1 VGPPIRISEIR
12 RLLKDVGAGADDG
25 RHLAVGGTLAAVLEK
40 ELVRGGSAGAVRTT
54 DDPRGAAA
62 FVYVLGRQIG
72 PADEAVLGRARRAR
86 VPVVAVAEP
95 QLVVPGVPAT
105 DVVRLRSGEGF
116 PVDEIAAALARRLGE
131 DGTALAARLPVLRR
145 AVCAALVDSFARRNA
160 VLGAAVFVPGADL
173 PVLTLNQVRLVL
185 RIGAAHGQKVDR
197 ERLPEMVATF
207 GAGYCLRALAR
218 ELLAVVPVGGWL
230 VKGAVAY
237 TGTRAVGEAAIW
249 RFSAGGPGGDRT
261 APLRPRPAAAS
272 RGGP

>member
-12 RLLKDVGAGADDG
+12 RLLRDVGAGSDDG
-25 RHLAVGGTLAAVLEK
+25 RHLAVGGALAAVLQK
-40 ELVRGGSAGAVRTT
+40 ELARGGWVAAVRAT

-62 FVYVLGRQIG
+62 FVYVLGREIG
-72 PADEAVLGRARRAR
+72 AADETALRRARRAR

-105 DVVRLRSGEGF
+105 DVVRLHSGEGF
-116 PVDEIAAALARRLGE
+116 PVDEIAAAVARRLGE
-131 DGTALAARLPVLRR
+131 NGTALAARLPVLRG
-145 AVCAALVDSFARRNA
+145 AVCAALVESFARRNA
-160 VLGAAVFVPGADL
+160 VIGAAVFVPGADL

-185 RIGAAHGQKVDR
+185 RIGAAHGQTIDR
-197 ERLPEMVATF
+197 ERLPEMVATLS
-207 GAGYCLRALAR
+207 AGYCLRAVAR
-218 ELLAVVPVGGWL
+218 ELLAVVPAAGWL

-249 RFSAGGPGGDRT
+249 RFSARGPGGDRT
-261 APLRPRPAAAS
+261 DPLRPRPAAAS